1 MKKNNILKLGLILLF
16 VLFFNLVVFLVTKKE
31 HHTTTFWVAYAF
43 VMVSYGFLAFAF
55 LIVGNPKQK
64 VFSGLSYFA
73 LTIIYHVLALLLGI
87 IFMFLY
93 KMNFIAPFLIQSL
106 LVILYIGITII
117 GLMGDNIV
125 KGSLERDEK
134 NKQFLKRLAFQVSV
148 FEQTVSDENLK
159 KQLNRLFESISS
171 SPFHTEAGVEEIES
185 RLVETIDDLKDAVE
199 DHDYPLVEKL
209 TEDALKVVKERNN
222 YLKLNH

>member
-1 MKKNNILKLGLILLF
+1 
-16 VLFFNLVVFLVTKKE
+16 
-31 HHTTTFWVAYAF
+31 
-43 VMVSYGFLAFAF
+43 
-55 LIVGNPKQK
+55 
-64 VFSGLSYFA
+64 
-73 LTIIYHVLALLLGI
+73 
-87 IFMFLY
+87 
-93 KMNFIAPFLIQSL
+93 
-106 LVILYIGITII
+106 
-117 GLMGDNIV
+117 
-125 KGSLERDEK
+125 
-134 NKQFLKRLAFQVSV
+134 V